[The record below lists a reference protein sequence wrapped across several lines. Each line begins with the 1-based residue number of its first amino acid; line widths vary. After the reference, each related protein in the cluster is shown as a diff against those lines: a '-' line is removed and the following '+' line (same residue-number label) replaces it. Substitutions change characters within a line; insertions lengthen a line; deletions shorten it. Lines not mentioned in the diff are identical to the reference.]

1 MSANVQTTNRAC
13 RAYSTAMLLACVL
26 VVSNA
31 FADEQ
36 FRTETI
42 KFQNLSVSTSAGVE
56 ALYERIHAAAK
67 RVCPS
72 SSDWTALYDRAC
84 ARKAEAQAVEELN
97 LPLLTGYYRM
107 KNGVRTDVVTANR

>member
-1 MSANVQTTNRAC
+1 V
-13 RAYSTAMLLACVL
+13 LLACVF

-36 FRTETI
+36 FRTETV
-42 KFQNLSVSTSAGVE
+42 KFQDLNVSASAGVE
-56 ALYERIHAAAK
+56 ALYNRIHAAAK
-67 RVCPS
+67 RVCFS
-72 SSDWTALYDRAC
+72 SGDPVAISERGC

-107 KNGVRTDVVTANR
+107 KNGGRTEVFTANR